1 MSSPKSRAAS
11 ITSFGWS
18 SRICS
23 RDRAVGVVARVS
35 NQKAMTGG
43 APATSGALRQGSSE
57 NRAPNRVSDPCR
69 TTILSRR
76 AAVLWI
82 ATLSLIGWAAILA
95 SARAIL

>member
-11 ITSFGWS
+11 ITSSGWS

-23 RDRAVGVVARVS
+23 RDRAVGGVARMS

-43 APATSGALRQGSSE
+43 APATFGALRQGSSE
-57 NRAPNRVSDPCR
+57 NRALNRVSDPCR
-69 TTILSRR
+69 ATILSRH

-82 ATLSLIGWAAILA
+82 GTLSLIGWAAILA
-95 SARAIL
+95 LAGVIL

>member
-11 ITSFGWS
+11 ITSSGWS

-23 RDRAVGVVARVS
+23 GNRAGGGVAQVS

-43 APATSGALRQGSSE
+43 ASATFGALRQGSLE
-57 NRAPNRVSDPCR
+57 NRALNRVADPCR
-69 TTILSRR
+69 ATILSRR

-82 ATLSLIGWAAILA
+82 GSLSLIGWAAILA
-95 SARAIL
+95 LAVVIL